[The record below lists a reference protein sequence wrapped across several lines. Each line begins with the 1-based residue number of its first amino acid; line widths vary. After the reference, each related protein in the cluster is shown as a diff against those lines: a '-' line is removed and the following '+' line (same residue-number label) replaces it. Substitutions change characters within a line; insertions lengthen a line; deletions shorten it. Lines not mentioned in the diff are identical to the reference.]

1 MSRRLWCFLLLGL
14 GLVACARPMARA
26 APAADPLRGP
36 YLQRT
41 TPTGVIVAWT
51 TAATDVGAVHYS
63 ADLGYGQVVTA
74 TLRIVDV
81 AATPP
86 HNHYTAHTAD
96 IGGLAAGTLYHYQ
109 IYSGDQNLLP
119 GEDLTFRTAPDPA
132 ASVPF
137 TFQVIGD
144 SGTGSTA
151 QQTVRDRM
159 MEHPADLIL
168 HAGDIAY
175 SSGTYDQF
183 EQYVFA
189 IYAPLF
195 DHVPFFP
202 VAGNHDYRTAHA
214 APYLDLFELPDN
226 AWRAGDKERYYSFD
240 WGDVHFVAVDT
251 EDPLAQIS
259 DAGSDDMADW
269 LAADLAATD
278 RFWTVAYL
286 HKPPYS
292 AGAHGGN
299 STVRDR
305 IVPIL
310 EQYDVDLV
318 FSGHEHNYER
328 TYPIL
333 NGQVSTVA
341 EGGVVYI
348 VAGGSGASLRAVTP
362 GWWTAYVESAYEF
375 VRADVNGCQIRLRAI
390 GLTGNTID
398 DYTLDRCVQPTPTP
412 CVLPYDLDGSGQVDL
427 VDIMLVV
434 AFWNDPAGVPQYDL
448 DGDGDVD
455 VVDIMQVAAAW
466 GQTC

>member
-1 MSRRLWCFLLLGL
+1 MNRRLWCVLLLGL
-14 GLVACARPMARA
+14 VGCAWPSARA
-26 APAADPLRGP
+26 APAADPIRGP
-36 YLQRT
+36 YLQRM
-41 TPTGVIVAWT
+41 TPTSVTVVWT
-51 TAATDVGAVHYS
+51 TAATATGSVHFSTDLSYS
-63 ADLGYGQVVTA
+63 QVVSVTA
-74 TLRIVDV
+74 RIVDV

-86 HNHYTAHTAD
+86 YDHYTVHSAG
-96 IGGLAAGTLYHYQ
+96 IGGLATATLYHYQ
-109 IYSGDQNLLP
+109 IFSGDQNLLP
-119 GEDLTFRTAPDPA
+119 TQDLTFRTAPDPA

-151 QQTVRDRM
+151 QQNVRDRM

-195 DHVPFFP
+195 DHIPFFP
-202 VAGNHDYRTAHA
+202 VAGNHDYRTDHA
-214 APYLDLFELPDN
+214 APYLDLFDLPDN
-226 AWRAGDKERYYSFD
+226 AWRAGDQERYFSFD

-251 EDPLAQIS
+251 EDPLIQVS
-259 DAGSDDMADW
+259 GSATDDMADW

-278 RFWTVAYL
+278 RFWKIVYL

-292 AGAHGGN
+292 GGAHGGN
-299 STVRDR
+299 STVRNV

-310 EQYDVDLV
+310 EQQGVDLV
-318 FSGHEHNYER
+318 FAGHEHNYER

-333 NGQVSTVA
+333 NDQVSTVA
-341 EGGVVYI
+341 DGGVVHI

-362 GWWTAYVESAYEF
+362 GWWTAYAESVYEF
-375 VRADVNGCQIRLRAI
+375 VRADVDGCQIRLRAI
-390 GLTGNTID
+390 GVTGNVVD
-398 DYTLDRCVQPTPTP
+398 DYTLDRCAPTP
-412 CVLPYDLDGSGQVDL
+412 CVLPFDLDGSGQVDL
-427 VDIMLVV
+427 ADIMLVA
-434 AFWNDPAGVPQYDL
+434 AFWNDPDGVPQYDL

-466 GQTC
+466 GQAC